1 MKIAMN
7 AGANRCGLYQFTRE
21 SIAPGLLHIAPD
33 ARSPLIN
40 NITHR
45 SK

>member
-1 MKIAMN
+1 MASSMISFGMFV
-7 AGANRCGLYQFTRE
+7 YTRE